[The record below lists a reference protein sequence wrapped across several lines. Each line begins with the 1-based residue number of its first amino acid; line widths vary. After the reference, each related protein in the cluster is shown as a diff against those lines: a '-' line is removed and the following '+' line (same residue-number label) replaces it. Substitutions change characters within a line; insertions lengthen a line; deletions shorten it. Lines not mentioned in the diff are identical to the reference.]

1 MPSPQAPN
9 DLLRFSGLAFQMAA
23 IIGLGAWGGKQLDQ
37 YYQTSKPYF
46 TIFLSLAAIAA
57 ALYLVIR
64 DVSKKK
70 S

>member
-1 MPSPQAPN
+1 MPNPQAPK

-23 IIGLGAWGGKQLDQ
+23 IIGLGAWGGKKLDQ
-37 YYQTSKPYF
+37 HYNTNKPYF

-57 ALYLVIR
+57 ALYMVIR